1 MSIGWGPKD
10 IGYKEVTEAVK
21 RAKEENIFV
30 VSSSLRHTYGFKFNG
45 LGRNPLLNPDVES
58 SYTPGLW
65 WQKDYYNGKYDSNNT
80 LLVPMD
86 SRSTASPTGYNDYA
100 FYREGGWSWSIPYI
114 AGVYALACQVDPNID
129 PEEFWKVALKT
140 GDTIEFKNKGKVYE
154 LGKIINPVK
163 LIQNLKANL

>member
-1 MSIGWGPKD
+1 M
-10 IGYKEVTEAVK
+10 K